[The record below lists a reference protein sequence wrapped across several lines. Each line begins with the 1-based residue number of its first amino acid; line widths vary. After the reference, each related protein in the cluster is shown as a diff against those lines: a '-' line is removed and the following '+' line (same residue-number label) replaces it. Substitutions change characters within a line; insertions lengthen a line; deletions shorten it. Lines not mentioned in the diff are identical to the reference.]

1 MLDSLKLS
9 GKKIGHEI
17 GRAWDSLAED
27 WREMSSRSGDA
38 LTPFVHGKEEEHP
51 KDSLLAPFPRWSLLA
66 GEVEET
72 GKEIVVRLE
81 LPGMQKEDCQIAVD
95 GNVLYVS
102 GEKHAERS
110 RHDSTYHVMERAY
123 GSFQR
128 TIALPRN
135 VFADRATAA
144 YKNGVMTIHLP
155 KANGEKSHLIPVS

>member
-1 MLDSLKLS
+1 MLDSLKQTR
-9 GKKIGHEI
+9 IGYEL
-17 GRAWDSLAED
+17 GRAWDNLAEG
-27 WREMSSRSGDA
+27 WREMYSRGSNA
-38 LTPFVHGKEEEHP
+38 LTQFVHGKEEQHP

-72 GKEIVVRLE
+72 DKEIVVRLE
-81 LPGMQKEDCQIAVD
+81 LPGMQKEECQITVD
-95 GNVLYVS
+95 GNLLYVS

-110 RHDSTYHVMERAY
+110 SHDSTYHVMERAY

-135 VFADRATAA
+135 VFADQAWAS

-155 KANGEKSHLIPVS
+155 KVDGERTRAIPVS

>member
-9 GKKIGHEI
+9 GKKIGNEI
-17 GRAWDSLAED
+17 GRAWDSLAEG
-27 WREMSSRSGDA
+27 WREMFSRGSGA

-72 GKEIVVRLE
+72 DKDIVVRLE
-81 LPGMQKEDCQIAVD
+81 LPGMQKEDCQITVD

-110 RHDSTYHVMERAY
+110 SHDSTYHVMERAY

-144 YKNGVMTIHLP
+144 YRNGVMTIRLP